1 MSGFTLY
8 PQRQRCRACRR
19 YFGPLVVRGQWC
31 SYHCAGMDVPSS
43 DPADWPRQHF
53 KRRSVSGPRFP
64 KTSFNSEAEAAER
77 MRHMNEQLT
86 IYQCRYCGTWH
97 LGHTRGHT
105 RTEEG

>member
-19 YFGPLVVRGQWC
+19 FFGPLVVRGQWC

-53 KRRSVSGPRFP
+53 TRRGISGPRIP
-64 KTSFNSEAEAAER
+64 KSSFNSEAEAEER
-77 MRHMNEQLT
+77 AQRTNDQQLT
-86 IYQCRYCGTWH
+86 IYLCRYCGTWH
-97 LGHTRGHT
+97 MGHTT